1 MEVELKPWDT
11 AEFLHDE
18 QDLALYLEAVLEEDD
33 GPTIYAGSLPV
44 AARARGGIANL
55 ARESGIPAPE
65 LEAAM
70 RGSEQEAL
78 PVLQKLA
85 AAYSALAAGRKVA

>member
-18 QDLALYLEAVLEEDD
+18 QDLALYLEAVLEEDE

-44 AARARGGIANL
+44 AARARGGVASL
-55 ARESGIPAPE
+55 ARESGIPIME

-70 RGSEQEAL
+70 QGSEQAAL
-78 PVLQKLA
+78 PVLKKLA
-85 AAYSALAAGRKVA
+85 SAYGNLAAGRKVA